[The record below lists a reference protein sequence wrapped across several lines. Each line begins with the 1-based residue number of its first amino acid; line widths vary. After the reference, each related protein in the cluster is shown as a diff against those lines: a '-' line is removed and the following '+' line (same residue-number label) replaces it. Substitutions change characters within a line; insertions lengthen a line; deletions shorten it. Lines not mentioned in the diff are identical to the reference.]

1 MVTGEFPKEDN
12 LLCKIEKGACL
23 LYCAYPRP
31 PASFFAVGIFFN
43 FHIAHTPAAGPK
55 ANMANA

>member
-1 MVTGEFPKEDN
+1 MVAGEFPRETICFAKS
-12 LLCKIEKGACL
+12 KKGACL
-23 LYCAYPRP
+23 LPGTYPRP